1 MDAPIREKMLRFQM
15 SVPAEEQKHVIR
27 SDKLGLDYTV
37 WVQDDASGSSKC
49 YVLTIHDIGCSHS
62 VFTEFVSQPEMRAL
76 KQRIVWVH
84 VDLPGQE
91 DDASPLALEKYPSL
105 DEIASEL
112 INIVDRL
119 NIPQAVI
126 FGEGAGANIACRFA
140 IEYPSR
146 VHGLVLVHPT
156 GTTAGFMEM
165 MKDKLNNWKLI
176 HKGMNPDAEAY
187 LIWHRFGRD
196 AVKSSDDSNKS
207 KGYGDSQLLEAN
219 IREFSEKLYQK
230 RTAKNLALFMDAF
243 LNRTSLV
250 DKLDKL
256 SVDCLVAVGKKS
268 SVLHTTEKFYDRL
281 RESRN
286 NPQKMV
292 NSPLLIADNVG
303 DVLGEAP
310 DVLAKSMQFFLQ
322 GIGLLSGLPMEAGLV
337 GLGRLSRAMS
347 MEDADRPRRSS
358 VLTSSPGTASPAV
371 IGSPP
376 KFPS

>member
-1 MDAPIREKMLRFQM
+1 
-15 SVPAEEQKHVIR
+15 VV
-27 SDKLGLDYTV
+27 
-37 WVQDDASGSSKC
+37 
-49 YVLTIHDIGCSHS
+49 
-62 VFTEFVSQPEMRAL
+62 VFG
-76 KQRIVWVH
+76 
-84 VDLPGQE
+84 D
-91 DDASPLALEKYPSL
+91 
-105 DEIASEL
+105 
-112 INIVDRL
+112 
-119 NIPQAVI
+119 
-126 FGEGAGANIACRFA
+126 GAGANIACRFA
-140 IEYPSR
+140 SEHPSR

-176 HKGMNPDAEAY
+176 HKGMNADAEAY

-196 AVKSSDDSNKS
+196 VA

-219 IREFSEKLYQK
+219 IREFHDKLYHK
-230 RTAKNLALFMDAF
+230 RTAKNLALFLDAF
-243 LNRTSLV
+243 LNRTNLV

-268 SVLHTTEKFYDRL
+268 SVLHTTEKFYEKL
-281 RESRN
+281 RDSRD

-322 GIGLLSGLPMEAGLV
+322 GIGLISGLPMEAGLV
-337 GLGRLSRAMS
+337 GLGRLSRSMS

-358 VLTSSPGTASPAV
+358 ILNPSSPGTSSPPIV
-371 IGSPP
+371 GSPP
-376 KFPS
+376 K

>member
-1 MDAPIREKMLRFQM
+1 MDDVEHTGLLERLATIQQN
-15 SVPAEEQKHVIR
+15 QKTVIR
-27 SDKLGLDYTV
+27 SPKLGLDYSV
-37 WVQDDASGSSKC
+37 WVQDDTGSNSKC
-49 YVLTIHDIGCSHS
+49 YVMTIHDIGCSHS
-62 VFTEFVSQPEMRAL
+62 VFTEFISQPEMRAL

-91 DDASPLALEKYPSL
+91 DDAPALTIEKYPSL

-112 INIVDRL
+112 INIVDHL

-196 AVKSSDDSNKS
+196 AVKSNDDANKN

-243 LNRTSLV
+243 LNRTNLV

-256 SVDCLVAVGKKS
+256 TVDCLVAVGKKS
-268 SVLHTTEKFYDRL
+268 SVLHTTEKFYERL

-292 NSPLLIADNVG
+292 NSPMLVADNVG

-358 VLTSSPGTASPAV
+358 VLSPSSPSTASPPLV
-371 IGSPP
+371 GSPP
-376 KFPS
+376 KH

>member
-1 MDAPIREKMLRFQM
+1 
-15 SVPAEEQKHVIR
+15 V
-27 SDKLGLDYTV
+27 
-37 WVQDDASGSSKC
+37 
-49 YVLTIHDIGCSHS
+49 HDIGCNHS

-91 DDASPLALEKYPSL
+91 DGAPVLALEKYPAL
-105 DEIASEL
+105 DDIGTEL
-112 INIVDRL
+112 INILDHL
-119 NIPQAVI
+119 NIPQAVVL
-126 FGEGAGANIACRFA
+126 GEGAGANIACRFA
-140 IEYPSR
+140 IEHPSR

-156 GTTAGFMEM
+156 GTTAGFMEI

-176 HKGMNPDAEAY
+176 HKGMNADAEAY

-196 AVKSSDDSNKS
+196 AA

-230 RTAKNLALFMDAF
+230 RTPKNLALFMDAF
-243 LNRTSLV
+243 MNRTNLV

-256 SVDCLVAVGKKS
+256 NCDCLVAVGKKS
-268 SVLHTTEKFYDRL
+268 SVLHTTEKFYERL

-292 NSPLLIADNVG
+292 NSPLLVADNVG
-303 DVLGEAP
+303 DIIGEAP

-347 MEDADRPRRSS
+347 MEDADRPRRTSM
-358 VLTSSPGTASPAV
+358 LTPTSPTGGASSSPPV
-371 IGSPP
+371 GSPP
-376 KFPS
+376 KFIS